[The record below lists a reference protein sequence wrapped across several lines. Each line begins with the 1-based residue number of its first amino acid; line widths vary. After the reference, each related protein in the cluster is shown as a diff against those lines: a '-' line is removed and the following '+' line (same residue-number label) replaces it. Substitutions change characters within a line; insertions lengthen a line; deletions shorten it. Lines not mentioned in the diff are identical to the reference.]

1 MFCEKSVKTGPIYIY
16 IYIYMYIKTREQA
29 KSKRAKGI
37 IKIDPPI

>member
-1 MFCEKSVKTGPIYIY
+1 MFCEKPVKTGPIY

-37 IKIDPPI
+37 IKIDSPI